1 MPQESNRSSLKL
13 YEQLQQECLQL
24 SVQLPR
30 SERASLGQ
38 EGGEVLFTTK
48 LEAWEVVGWVM
59 GHDFMHDL
67 WHYTANIFAG
77 HPD

>member
-1 MPQESNRSSLKL
+1 VSQLF
-13 YEQLQQECLQL
+13 EQLWD
-24 SVQLPR
+24 R
-30 SERASLGQ
+30 KDGK
-38 EGGEVLFTTK
+38 VLFTTK

-67 WHYTANIFAG
+67 WHHTAHIFAG